1 MTSPLVR
8 IESYPQEAKRLIG
21 INYDQFIALVALAE
35 QRHLTKQ
42 AEIEKIKVRIIASG
56 GGRKPEISPKL
67 GVCLCLVYLRQKP
80 IFEIL
85 GLLFDISK
93 TKANDAFNYWVE
105 ILRDILPASQMEE
118 VEGDSLKYQEL
129 RKTLCEY
136 ELIVD
141 SAEQAIQRPTD
152 YQEQKQ
158 HYSGKKKMHTLKNQF
173 IVLPHG
179 EDIVD
184 IYIGQLGK
192 TSDINLFRSTQVKF
206 DLEQKF
212 IGDKAYIGG
221 TTIMTPS
228 KKPRN
233 QEISELKKEENRQ
246 LSSRRISV
254 EHLIGKVKIFR
265 VASDKFRLARH
276 KYSQIIMAVCGLVRL
291 RLNRLSL
298 LIINI

>member
-1 MTSPLVR
+1 M
-8 IESYPQEAKRLIG
+8 
-21 INYDQFIALVALAE
+21 
-35 QRHLTKQ
+35 
-42 AEIEKIKVRIIASG
+42 
-56 GGRKPEISPKL
+56 
-67 GVCLCLVYLRQKP
+67 
-80 IFEIL
+80 
-85 GLLFDISK
+85 
-93 TKANDAFNYWVE
+93 
-105 ILRDILPASQMEE
+105 
-118 VEGDSLKYQEL
+118 
-129 RKTLCEY
+129 
-136 ELIVD
+136 
-141 SAEQAIQRPTD
+141 
-152 YQEQKQ
+152 
-158 HYSGKKKMHTLKNQF
+158 
-173 IVLPHG
+173 
-179 EDIVD
+179 
-184 IYIGQLGK
+184 
-192 TSDINLFRSTQVKF
+192 FRSTQVKF

-265 VASDKFRLARH
+265 VASDKFRLSRH